1 VSADFPSAART
12 ALRDTQ
18 LRRNLAVATQT
29 IREKR
34 GRVVEE
40 RPDWQALRDA
50 GEALKQR
57 VLRHL
62 DSYLVQFESAVR
74 NAGGHV
80 HWARDAAEANALV
93 VDIARAHGAGEVVKV
108 KSLTTDEIEL
118 NEALA
123 AAGVPDSFAGAK
135 TYAENPSLI
144 SRSHFARHL
153 VKTGLAPDVKSVFQR
168 YLVKGKPGFVPHQW
182 ASLGDAVSWIRASG
196 GIAVVAHPGR
206 YNFSK
211 PELHAFLA
219 EFRDC
224 GGAGIEVVTGSHS
237 PEQYFEFARIAR
249 EFGFTAS
256 RGSDYHGKGESR
268 ADLGTLPQ
276 LPYDL
281 KPVWHDW

>member
-1 VSADFPSAART
+1 MKIDLHCHSTASDGLLKPEELVARAASNGVEILALTDHDGVSGLAEARAKAESEGVRFVDGVEVSVT
-12 ALRDTQ
+12 WEGSTVHIVGLQIDPEDPV
-18 LRRNLAVATQT
+18 LLSGLES
-29 IREKR
+29 IRE
-34 GRVVEE
+34 GRAT
-40 RPDWQALRDA
+40 R
-50 GEALKQR
+50 
-57 VLRHL
+57 
-62 DSYLVQFESAVR
+62 
-74 NAGGHV
+74 
-80 HWARDAAEANALV
+80 AEKM
-93 VDIARAHGAGEVVKV
+93 G
-108 KSLTTDEIEL
+108 
-118 NEALA
+118 EALA
-123 AAGVPDSFAGAK
+123 AAGVPGSLAGAK

-153 VKTGLAPDVKSVFQR
+153 VKTGRAPDVKSVFQR
-168 YLVKGKPGFVPHQW
+168 YLVKGKPGFVPHRW

-237 PEQYFEFARIAR
+237 PAQYSEFARIAR

-268 ADLGTLPQ
+268 ADLGVLPQ
-276 LPYDL
+276 LPDDL

>member
-1 VSADFPSAART
+1 MLKPEALVARAAANGVEIL
-12 ALRDTQ
+12 ALTDHDGMSGLAEARAKAESEGVRFVDGVEISVTWEGTTVHIVGLQ
-18 LRRNLAVATQT
+18 IDPEDPILRAGLES
-29 IREKR
+29 IRE
-34 GRVVEE
+34 GR
-40 RPDWQALRDA
+40 AT
-50 GEALKQR
+50 
-57 VLRHL
+57 
-62 DSYLVQFESAVR
+62 
-74 NAGGHV
+74 
-80 HWARDAAEANALV
+80 
-93 VDIARAHGAGEVVKV
+93 RAQKMG
-108 KSLTTDEIEL
+108 
-118 NEALA
+118 EALA
-123 AAGVPDSFAGAK
+123 AAGVPDSLAGAK
-135 TYAENPSLI
+135 IYAENPSLI

-153 VKTGLAPDVKSVFQR
+153 VKTGRAPDVKSVFQR

-196 GIAVVAHPGR
+196 GVAVVAHPGR

-219 EFRDC
+219 EFRDS

-268 ADLGTLPQ
+268 ADLGALPQ
-276 LPYDL
+276 LPDDL

>member
-1 VSADFPSAART
+1 MNIDLHCHSTASDGLLKPEALVARAAANGVEILALTDHDGVSGLAEARAKAESEGVRFVDGVEISVT
-12 ALRDTQ
+12 WEGTTVHIVGLQIDPEDPVLRSG
-18 LRRNLAVATQT
+18 LES
-29 IREKR
+29 IRE
-34 GRVVEE
+34 GRAT
-40 RPDWQALRDA
+40 R
-50 GEALKQR
+50 
-57 VLRHL
+57 
-62 DSYLVQFESAVR
+62 
-74 NAGGHV
+74 
-80 HWARDAAEANALV
+80 AEKM
-93 VDIARAHGAGEVVKV
+93 G
-108 KSLTTDEIEL
+108 
-118 NEALA
+118 EALA
-123 AAGVPDSFAGAK
+123 AVGVPDSLAGAK

-153 VKTGLAPDVKSVFQR
+153 VKTGRARDVKSVFQR

-219 EFRDC
+219 EFKDS

-249 EFGFTAS
+249 EFGLTAS

-268 ADLGTLPQ
+268 ADLGALPQ
-276 LPYDL
+276 LPDDL